1 MTGFHDSLGRLDG
14 VAIADII
21 ATLLLAELIIRFIN
35 RNNEI
40 RPSVLRYST
49 YFFVFYLALIT
60 HLMLGIQTPLTK
72 GLRI

>member
-49 YFFVFYLALIT
+49 YFFVF
-60 HLMLGIQTPLTK
+60 
-72 GLRI
+72 